1 MKMMTLNGSGA
12 SHHCHL
18 QRHVTACKNHAAT
31 VVCILLLLR
40 HNIFLTY
47 VCHMFTICLSRDRMF
62 TICLPYIY
70 RMLNEC
76 LPYFYHMGTLTHFYN
91 TSYVHHIMFPHAYC
105 MFTVCLL
112 TICSGQSRDH
122 TL

>member
-18 QRHVTACKNHAAT
+18 QRHVTACKNHEAT

-76 LPYFYHMGTLTHFYN
+76 LPYVYR
-91 TSYVHHIMFPHAYC
+91 I
-105 MFTVCLL
+105 FTVCSTNVYHIF
-112 TICSGQSRDH
+112 TIWG
-122 TL
+122 L